1 MQLEHQ
7 SNKNFPL
14 ESGHV
19 LASAVNAYTTLGR
32 LSEDGCNAILIT
44 HGFTEGP
51 HFLDP
56 DTRGS
61 EGSWS
66 SLVGPGRAVDTNRWF
81 VICINMLGSC
91 YGSTGPASRDPA
103 TGRPYGPAFPPICFA
118 DMVRLQRVLLDSL
131 GVRRLIAVIGPSFG
145 GFQAF
150 QWSVTFPKYVLGVV
164 PTLTGI
170 RGTAG
175 ICESLRA
182 YLANDPSWFDG
193 NYYES
198 GGVTGTLVGLRIKTL
213 KHYGIDAQLRE
224 KFSETSSR
232 EIEIHSRAHR
242 WAQSF
247 DANSL
252 LTIGRAAEMFNIDG
266 QLSRIEA
273 RVLYVLSR
281 TDQLYPVSLA
291 PRVMEKLRAAHIDA
305 EYIELDSEH
314 GHFAAGIDAEK
325 WGLQL
330 SRFLKSLEIE

>member
-1 MQLEHQ
+1 MKLDHQVNEH
-7 SNKNFPL
+7 FEL

-19 LASAVNAYTTLGR
+19 LALAVNAYATLGR
-32 LSEDGCNAILIT
+32 LSEDGGNAILIT

-51 HFLDP
+51 HFVDP
-56 DTRGS
+56 DSRGS
-61 EGSWS
+61 EGSWA

-81 VICINMLGSC
+81 VICVNMLGSC
-91 YGSTGPASRDPA
+91 YGSTGPASTDPA
-103 TGRPYGPAFPPICFA
+103 TGRPYGPTFPPICFA
-118 DMVRLQRVLLDSL
+118 DMVRLQRALLDCL

-150 QWSVTFPKYVLGVV
+150 QWSVTFPKYVSGVV
-164 PTLTGI
+164 PTLTGM

-182 YLANDPSWFDG
+182 YFANDPAWFDG

-198 GGVTGTLVGLRIKTL
+198 GGVTDALVGFRIKTL
-213 KHYGIDAQLRE
+213 KRYGIDAQLRGNLP
-224 KFSETSSR
+224 ETSSR
-232 EIEIHSRAHR
+232 EIEIQRRARH
-242 WAQSF
+242 WAQTF

-252 LTIGRAAEMFNIDG
+252 FTIGRAAEMFNIEG
-266 QLSRIEA
+266 QLNVIEA

-281 TDQLYPVSLA
+281 TDLLYPVSLA
-291 PRVMEKLRAAHIDA
+291 PRVMAALRAAQVDV

-325 WGLQL
+325 WGMRL
-330 SRFLKSLEIE
+330 SRFLNSLEI